1 MMLIYAVPILCAA
14 ITDGRKRI
22 IQDWT
27 WMTILVTGIFC
38 AVMGERIGRD
48 VQGILYVPLLERIAG
63 LLFPAVAL
71 LIIALKWGG
80 VGGGDIKLTAALGF
94 AFGLYG
100 LVFIL
105 FFAVVPA
112 CIYAGA
118 ARQKSVPLAVFL
130 AVGFLVYACIYF
142 LTG

>member
-1 MMLIYAVPILCAA
+1 MLIYAVPIICAA
-14 ITDGRKRI
+14 ITDWRKRI
-22 IQDWT
+22 IPDWT
-27 WMTILVTGIFC
+27 WLVVLITGIFC
-38 AVMGERIGRD
+38 AVIGESIGRD
-48 VQGILYVPLLERIAG
+48 VQGILYVPLIERITG
-63 LLFPAVAL
+63 LLYPAAAL

-118 ARQKSVPLAVFL
+118 TRQKSVPLAVFL
-130 AVGFLVYACIYF
+130 AAGFLAYASFHF
-142 LTG
+142 LIR

>member
-14 ITDGRKRI
+14 ITDWRKRI
-22 IQDWT
+22 IPDWT
-27 WMTILVTGIFC
+27 WMAILVTGTFC
-38 AVMGERIGRD
+38 AVMGETMGRE
-48 VQGILYVPLLERIAG
+48 VQGILYVPLLERIVGFA
-63 LLFPAVAL
+63 FPATAL

-94 AFGLYG
+94 AFGLYS

-105 FFAVVPA
+105 FFAVIPA

-130 AVGFLVYACIYF
+130 AAGFLAYACVHLLIR
-142 LTG
+142 